1 MKNMRYLIGM
11 ACVTSL
17 VFGMSAYAKP
27 GNGNG
32 NGNGNNDSGS
42 SSTGSSSTTDEG
54 SVSDSVTVYVND
66 KKNSTYKITLES
78 NEGNSWSYKVE
89 QIEGRDL
96 SHWDLALG
104 SCLEYVRV
112 TDDGEKKPNG
122 DPSNADPGEGADKS
136 VKGSPL
142 IKWDTQG
149 GTFTITLDANYR
161 KGTVSVLAKTG
172 TMYGTGKITGP
183 DCSLQEVE
191 VCDYIYAVHDKGL
204 NDSQIV
210 RYKDGVI
217 EPLGPSRDGYDI
229 EGIDITLNGVM
240 YGAASDHGNDPGMLY
255 QINMLNG
262 DFIEEEETDCSGLD
276 GISVNPS
283 TNELW
288 GWSQT
293 DGLVKVQESGCP
305 TVIAP
310 PANIEVEDLSWDNA
324 GEVLYFPYN
333 VGSNPDSN
341 DAPKPHFLGKYVPG
355 TGVELEICEFQAPEI
370 EALEVN
376 EEGHL
381 LVGYH
386 DHGTQLVTVIDPET
400 CEVSGGIE

>member
-1 MKNMRYLIGM
+1 MKNKRYLIGM

-17 VFGMSAYAKP
+17 VFGMSAYAEP
-27 GNGNG
+27 
-32 NGNGNNDSGS
+32 
-42 SSTGSSSTTDEG
+42 T
-54 SVSDSVTVYVND
+54 
-66 KKNSTYKITLES
+66 
-78 NEGNSWSYKVE
+78 
-89 QIEGRDL
+89 
-96 SHWDLALG
+96 
-104 SCLEYVRV
+104 
-112 TDDGEKKPNG
+112 
-122 DPSNADPGEGADKS
+122 
-136 VKGSPL
+136 
-142 IKWDTQG
+142 
-149 GTFTITLDANYR
+149 
-161 KGTVSVLAKTG
+161 
-172 TMYGTGKITGP
+172 
-183 DCSLQEVE
+183 E

-217 EPLGPSRDGYDI
+217 EPIGPSREGYDI
-229 EGIDITLNGVM
+229 EGVDITLNGVM

-255 QINMLNG
+255 QIDMVNG
-262 DFIEEEETDCSGLD
+262 DLTEELTDCNGLD
-276 GISVNPS
+276 GISVNPI

-293 DGLVKVQESGCP
+293 DGLVMVQEPGCP

-324 GEVLYFPYN
+324 GEVLYFVYN

-341 DAPKPHFLGKYVPG
+341 DAPKPHRLGSVPG
-355 TGVELEICEFQAPEI
+355 TEEGVDEDAINWNVCNFKAPEM

-376 EEGHL
+376 EKGEL

-400 CEVSGGIE
+400 CEVSGGTKVVKYNDIEGIAVCPPQQPASCSSIVGTWTIGMDINCDGTADFMRTTIYHEDFTWSSVGFSNGGPWSQEGCDVTASDTFFTPALIWTATMGEDGNLSGIYSGAFNGCWTGTRSSSADAFDSSSMDSPVGSGSSFYGK